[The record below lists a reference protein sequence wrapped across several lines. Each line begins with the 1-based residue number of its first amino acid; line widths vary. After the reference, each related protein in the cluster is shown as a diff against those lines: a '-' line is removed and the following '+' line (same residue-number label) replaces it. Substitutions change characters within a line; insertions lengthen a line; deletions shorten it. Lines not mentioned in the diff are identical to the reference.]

1 MAEIIIRKCTKR
13 TVCSQEIYQEGI
25 ATGTPP
31 FRPQHLSG
39 WNGMKGI
46 FRTAATSP
54 LLITEWWDGL
64 RYLLFPPACIPRC
77 RRAEHLCQYSFSG
90 KRRGQGFALR
100 ADKGLGKCGF
110 LDATCWH
117 LSGKPGQC
125 CFTSQPGIQEVGCR
139 ENVGEMNGKWRDVLI
154 LKGVA
159 GQWVAEKECL
169 CSSEAFCPEGTLF
182 R

>member
-1 MAEIIIRKCTKR
+1 MQSGKFIRKEL
-13 TVCSQEIYQEGI
+13 QQ
-25 ATGTPP
+25 GTPP

-117 LSGKPGQC
+117 LSGKPRPVLLYIAARG
-125 CFTSQPGIQEVGCR
+125 FREVGCR

-154 LKGVA
+154 LERRSRTVG
-159 GQWVAEKECL
+159 C
-169 CSSEAFCPEGTLF
+169 
-182 R
+182 

>member
-1 MAEIIIRKCTKR
+1 MNTANIRYREMAEIIIRKMHEEDWCAVRKFIR
-13 TVCSQEIYQEGI
+13 KELQQ
-25 ATGTPP
+25 GTPP

-90 KRRGQGFALR
+90 KGAGRAL
-100 ADKGLGKCGF
+100 
-110 LDATCWH
+110 
-117 LSGKPGQC
+117 LSGLIKGSESAGFWTLLAGIFPENRASVALHRSRDSGSRLPGK
-125 CFTSQPGIQEVGCR
+125 SG
-139 ENVGEMNGKWRDVLI
+139 
-154 LKGVA
+154 
-159 GQWVAEKECL
+159 
-169 CSSEAFCPEGTLF
+169 
-182 R
+182 

>member
-1 MAEIIIRKCTKR
+1 M
-13 TVCSQEIYQEGI
+13 CSQGNLSGRNCNRE
-25 ATGTPP
+25 AP

-90 KRRGQGFALR
+90 KSAGRAL
-100 ADKGLGKCGF
+100 
-110 LDATCWH
+110 
-117 LSGKPGQC
+117 LSGLIKGSESAGFWTLLAGIFPENQASVALHRSRDSGSRLPGK
-125 CFTSQPGIQEVGCR
+125 
-139 ENVGEMNGKWRDVLI
+139 VGEMNGKWRDVLI
-154 LKGVA
+154 LERRSRTVG
-159 GQWVAEKECL
+159 C
-169 CSSEAFCPEGTLF
+169 
-182 R
+182 